1 MFLYGMMMR
10 QSQNIW
16 QWEKTNGVNR
26 LLRNANN
33 FTFFL
38 KSFVPSL
45 FCTFYFEVVPI
56 LFFLDCYRRSFFYPI
71 LNNYIRIIKSFKKYI
86 LSIFNKH
93 LQRLQKFF
101 NLLFSIRDPRSE
113 KIYLYTLYICGHY
126 QHLPE
131 VRRLGVDSWD
141 EQICVVFLV
150 FFFKALDGVN
160 GFSYFQQV
168 QRVKSY
174 WIWLRYIL

>member
-1 MFLYGMMMR
+1 MGCKFCGTFSITDSKSDTLCFCMGWWWDRAKIYGSERKLTESTDCWETQTILLFSWSLLYHHCFVHF
-10 QSQNIW
+10 
-16 QWEKTNGVNR
+16 T
-26 LLRNANN
+26 LR
-33 FTFFL
+33 
-38 KSFVPSL
+38 SSL
-45 FCTFYFEVVPI
+45 FY
-56 LFFLDCYRRSFFYPI
+56 FFLDCYRRTFFYPI

-150 FFFKALDGVN
+150 FF
-160 GFSYFQQV
+160 
-168 QRVKSY
+168 
-174 WIWLRYIL
+174 LRH

>member
-1 MFLYGMMMR
+1 M
-10 QSQNIW
+10 
-16 QWEKTNGVNR
+16 
-26 LLRNANN
+26 
-33 FTFFL
+33 
-38 KSFVPSL
+38 
-45 FCTFYFEVVPI
+45 
-56 LFFLDCYRRSFFYPI
+56 DCYRRTLFYPI

-126 QHLPE
+126 QHFYLKFEGWGLTPE
-131 VRRLGVDSWD
+131 MNKYVLFFS
-141 EQICVVFLV
+141 CV
-150 FFFKALDGVN
+150 FFKALDGIN
-160 GFSYFQQV
+160 GFSYFEQV

-174 WIWLRYIL
+174 